1 MVISLRVQLLD
12 RCIDAVIHRLSQI
25 AQEPAGD
32 TGDHSK
38 WNRDDED
45 NPNGVGK
52 GLLQGTSSLG
62 NDCRSDPR
70 NFGQRRSVTCAQGFH
85 ERWKGGGGQS
95 GSRCGLCDIFWQ
107 VVLQASIEGSGID
120 RRENGTGYG
129 A

>member
-1 MVISLRVQLLD
+1 MQLLD

-45 NPNGVGK
+45 NPKRVGK
-52 GLLQGTSSLG
+52 GLLQGTSPLG
-62 NDCRSDPR
+62 NDCRSDAR
-70 NFGQRRSVTCAQGFH
+70 NFDQRRGVTCAQGFD
-85 ERWKGGGGQS
+85 ELWKGGGGQS
-95 GSRCGLCDIFWQ
+95 SSRCSLCDIFWQ
-107 VVLQASIEGSGID
+107 VVLQASVEGSCID
-120 RRENGTGYG
+120 RRENGTSYG